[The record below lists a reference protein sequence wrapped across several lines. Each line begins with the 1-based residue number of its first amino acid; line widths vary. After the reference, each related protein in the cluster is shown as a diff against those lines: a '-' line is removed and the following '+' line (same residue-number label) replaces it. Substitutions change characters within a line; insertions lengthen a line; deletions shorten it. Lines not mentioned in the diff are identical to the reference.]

1 MRHRQ
6 APLQVVGERMTL
18 PPRRFGCAPKLE
30 DCAVHGTGSGAE
42 LFVVEG
48 DSAAASVSG
57 VRDPAFQAVLPMQ
70 GKPLNAVKASRKKV
84 LGHAWFAALTAA
96 IGTGLDPEFSA
107 AGLRYDRLLLL
118 MDPDADGIH
127 CCVLTLLFLH
137 RWMRPL
143 VEAGRIE
150 IVRPPWGEVAVA
162 GDPAVR
168 LGFSEPH
175 LMALAA
181 ELQARGR
188 VAVRR
193 YRGLAAIDAA
203 VLGEACVVPAT
214 RRTDRVTAA
223 EIARMGEMLSGADA
237 E

>member
-1 MRHRQ
+1 MTH
-6 APLQVVGERMTL
+6 PL
-18 PPRRFGCAPKLE
+18 RRYGGAPKLE
-30 DCAVHGTGSGAE
+30 DCVAHGAGSGAE

-107 AGLRYDRLLLL
+107 AGLRDDRLLLL

-181 ELQARGR
+181 ELQARARGGAPLPGTGGDR
-188 VAVRR
+188 RRGARGSVRR
-193 YRGLAAIDAA
+193 ARHAADRPRHRGRDRPDGRDAF
-203 VLGEACVVPAT
+203 
-214 RRTDRVTAA
+214 RRRCGVGRTPSTQGFP
-223 EIARMGEMLSGADA
+223 E
-237 E
+237 